1 MKKAGT
7 FILGASIILWFIL
20 AFPNAPADVKNK
32 LQDEITVANTEL
44 ASILK
49 QNPDIESLINSTKN
63 AEIKTDEK
71 MHPEIDE
78 YTKTTSK
85 INELNN
91 ELARKDLEYSIGGSI
106 GKGFGVILAPTGLGD
121 WKIGTALF
129 TGFAAKEVVVS
140 TFGTL
145 YSLGDE
151 ATEESESL
159 KAALKADKSIT
170 PLVAFSM
177 LVFILM
183 YIPCMAVFA
192 VVKAESSWK
201 WAFFMSFYT
210 TAIAWIAS
218 FIVYQGGS
226 LIFGL

>member
-1 MKKAGT
+1 MQEKIRNYIIQEYQNNNIE
-7 FILGASIILWFIL
+7 FVLLG
-20 AFPNAPADVKNK
+20 
-32 LQDEITVANTEL
+32 
-44 ASILK
+44 
-49 QNPDIESLINSTKN
+49 
-63 AEIKTDEK
+63 
-71 MHPEIDE
+71 
-78 YTKTTSK
+78 
-85 INELNN
+85 
-91 ELARKDLEYSIGGSI
+91 
-106 GKGFGVILAPTGLGD
+106 GD
-121 WKIGTALF
+121 
-129 TGFAAKEVVVS
+129 
-140 TFGTL
+140 
-145 YSLGDE
+145 DE